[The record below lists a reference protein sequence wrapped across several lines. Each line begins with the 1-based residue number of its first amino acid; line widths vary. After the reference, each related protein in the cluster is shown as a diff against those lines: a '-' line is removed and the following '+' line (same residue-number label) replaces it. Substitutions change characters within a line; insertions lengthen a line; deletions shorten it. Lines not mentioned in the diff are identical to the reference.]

1 MKITNKLNLPQ
12 PFVDAVTR
20 EYQYKDKQYSVTT
33 ILKDVREILLTRR
46 HNDEIEQDVAD
57 MIWLIFGTAVHKVLE
72 DSKEEDTEFKEE
84 HFVEEVE
91 NGYKLSGQ
99 ADLYNAKEKMITDY
113 KTCSVWKVIYND
125 WDDYRKQ
132 LLMYAWAFR
141 KMGFEVE
148 KGQIVAVIKDHS
160 KTKAKIDSNYPQ
172 YPVYKKVFE
181 FTDKDFEEIEI
192 FIKDK
197 FKEIAKYENVPDDE
211 LPICSPENRFN
222 EGNKYAV
229 KKKTNKRAL
238 KVYDNLEE
246 AEKHLSQL
254 EYKVMDKKTGEI
266 EEICNDY
273 EIEVRE
279 GIDKKCSEG
288 YCSCCNFC
296 SYYKEKYLNK
306 EEED

>member
-12 PFVDAVTR
+12 PFVDAVTK

-46 HNDEIEQDVAD
+46 HNNEIEQDVAD

-72 DSKEEDTEFKEE
+72 DSKEEETEFKEE

-125 WDDYRKQ
+125 WDDYKKQ
-132 LLMYAWAFR
+132 LLMYAWAFK
-141 KMGFEVE
+141 KMGFEVD

-160 KTKAKIDSNYPQ
+160 KTKAKIDSSYPQ

-181 FTDKDFEEIEI
+181 FTEKDFEEIEK
-192 FIKDK
+192 FIKEK
-197 FKEIAKYENVPDDE
+197 FKEISKYENVADDE
-211 LPICSPENRFN
+211 LPICSLENRFN

-254 EYKVMDKKTGEI
+254 EYKVMDKTTGEI
-266 EEICNDY
+266 EEIRNDY

-279 GIDKKCSEG
+279 GEDKKCKD

>member
-72 DSKEEDTEFKEE
+72 DSKEEETEFKEE

-148 KGQIVAVIKDHS
+148 KGQIVAVIKDHG

-197 FKEIAKYENVPDDE
+197 FKEISKYENVPDDE

-266 EEICNDY
+266 EEIRNDY
-273 EIEVRE
+273 EIEIRE

-296 SYYKEKYLNK
+296 SYYKEKYMNK